1 MSLVEAPDQYAAP
14 PVETWTMPSHSAS
27 AKPRRAAF
35 SVWEERDVD
44 RRDRRSAPALARSSI
59 SE

>member
-14 PVETWTMPSHSAS
+14 PVETWTMPSDSAS

-35 SVWEERDVD
+35 SVCEDVTLT
-44 RRDRRSAPALARSSI
+44 AGKAKPPAFARSII